1 MGHSERWGYQTTVA
15 LESQTWFGCVR
26 EATSAEGRIG
36 FRRGSEIEKGPL
48 GSMSY
53 ATATMSTIDSDHFL
67 EFAFISAHNKDCGGG
82 LSLS

>member
-26 EATSAEGRIG
+26 EAVSAEGRIEW
-36 FRRGSEIEKGPL
+36 RGSEIEKLEGSP

-53 ATATMSTIDSDHFL
+53 ATATTSTIDFDRFFL
-67 EFAFISAHNKDCGGG
+67 ELVLH
-82 LSLS
+82 LTLQ